1 MSFKPIRKQISL
13 FLPVGDWRL
22 LRLEAARRRQPM
34 TALCLEWMEPALN
47 KLRRSAESNE
57 TPLQGRKSLR
67 GR

>member
-22 LRLEAARRRQPM
+22 LRSEAARRRQPM
-34 TALCLEWMEPALN
+34 TALCLEWMEPGLN

-57 TPLQGRKSLR
+57 TPLPGRKSLR
-67 GR
+67 SR